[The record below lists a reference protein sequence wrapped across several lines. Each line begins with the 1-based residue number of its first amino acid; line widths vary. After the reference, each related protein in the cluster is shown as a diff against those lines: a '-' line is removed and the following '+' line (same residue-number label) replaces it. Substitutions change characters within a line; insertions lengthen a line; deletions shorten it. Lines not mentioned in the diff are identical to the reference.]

1 MGVCD
6 HGHPATAGEC
16 GSALSLYAT
25 ENTYVRYA
33 ARPGSMRGFIRI
45 PEMLCGLFV

>member
-1 MGVCD
+1 MGVYYHD
-6 HGHPATAGEC
+6 PISGC
-16 GSALSLYAT
+16 GSAVSLYVT
-25 ENTYVRYA
+25 ENTYVRFA

>member
-6 HGHPATAGEC
+6 YDHVSKC
-16 GSALSLYAT
+16 GNAPSLYAT

-33 ARPGSMRGFIRI
+33 AQPGSMRGFIRI